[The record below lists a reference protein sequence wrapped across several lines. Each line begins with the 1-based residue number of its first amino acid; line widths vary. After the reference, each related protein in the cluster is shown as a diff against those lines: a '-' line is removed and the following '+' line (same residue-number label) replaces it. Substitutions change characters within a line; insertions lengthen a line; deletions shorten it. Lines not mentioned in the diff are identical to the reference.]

1 MKPFVAVLTATGLN
15 DKNRCKSTTFL
26 KTKST
31 STEKKWIL
39 DKLSKNITLTGH
51 IISIFEGLIRFFF
64 SKLLTKAVF
73 LPKFAT

>member
-31 STEKKWIL
+31 STEKKM
-39 DKLSKNITLTGH
+39 DFGQT
-51 IISIFEGLIRFFF
+51 F
-64 SKLLTKAVF
+64 
-73 LPKFAT
+73 